1 MPKQSP
7 QAAVQS
13 TPKPKK
19 KPNKMPD
26 NEATES
32 KLDAKDKEESGNSES
47 NVPQEP
53 TSPRKDAS
61 TDPQTDMADM
71 IKKDDLKDIL
81 ECPVCLRV
89 PRSTPIYQVCWIW
102 DILINIED
110 IHFSVCPGPHR
121 VFRVSPKRDHVS
133 AVPRPPGKHPVPHF
147 REDVGEASLCL

>member
-19 KPNKMPD
+19 KPNKMTD
-26 NEATES
+26 DEATATTES
-32 KLDAKDKEESGNSES
+32 KPDTAGNEEDKEEEQSGNSES
-47 NVPQEP
+47 NVTKEP

-89 PRSTPIYQVCWIW
+89 PRTTPIYQVCC
-102 DILINIED
+102 IL
-110 IHFSVCPGPHR
+110 H
-121 VFRVSPKRDHVS
+121 
-133 AVPRPPGKHPVPHF
+133 HPF
-147 REDVGEASLCL
+147 KS

>member
-19 KPNKMPD
+19 KPNKMTEATATTDSKPDTAD
-26 NEATES
+26 NEE
-32 KLDAKDKEESGNSES
+32 DKEEDQSGNSES
-47 NVPQEP
+47 NVTKEP

-89 PRSTPIYQVCWIW
+89 PRTTPIYQVKWYSASIKKLRSSFTC
-102 DILINIED
+102 LC
-110 IHFSVCPGPHR
+110 FSVPG
-121 VFRVSPKRDHVS
+121 VTSCVQS
-133 AVPRPPGKHPVPHF
+133 A
-147 REDVGEASLCL
+147 ALT

>member
-19 KPNKMPD
+19 KHNKMPD
-26 NEATES
+26 NEATATTDS
-32 KLDAKDKEESGNSES
+32 KHATARHEEHKEEEQSVNTES
-47 NVPQEP
+47 NEPKEP

-89 PRSTPIYQVCWIW
+89 PRSTPIYQVCRWY
-102 DILINIED
+102 
-110 IHFSVCPGPHR
+110 
-121 VFRVSPKRDHVS
+121 S
-133 AVPRPPGKHPVPHF
+133 ASIK
-147 REDVGEASLCL
+147 

>member
-19 KPNKMPD
+19 KHNKMPD
-26 NEATES
+26 NEATAATARHEEH
-32 KLDAKDKEESGNSES
+32 KEEEQSVNTES
-47 NVPQEP
+47 NEPKEP

-81 ECPVCLRV
+81 ECTVCLRV
-89 PRSTPIYQVCWIW
+89 PRSTPIYQVCMWY
-102 DILINIED
+102 
-110 IHFSVCPGPHR
+110 SV
-121 VFRVSPKRDHVS
+121 SIK
-133 AVPRPPGKHPVPHF
+133 
-147 REDVGEASLCL
+147 

>member
-19 KPNKMPD
+19 KPNKMTEATATTDSKPDTAD
-26 NEATES
+26 NEE
-32 KLDAKDKEESGNSES
+32 DKEEDQSGNSES
-47 NVPQEP
+47 NVPKEP

-89 PRSTPIYQVCWIW
+89 PRTTPIYQVCC
-102 DILINIED
+102 IL
-110 IHFSVCPGPHR
+110 H
-121 VFRVSPKRDHVS
+121 
-133 AVPRPPGKHPVPHF
+133 HPYK
-147 REDVGEASLCL
+147 S

>member
-19 KPNKMPD
+19 KPNKMTD
-26 NEATES
+26 NEATATTAS
-32 KLDAKDKEESGNSES
+32 KPDTAGNEEDKEEDQSGNSES
-47 NVPQEP
+47 NVAKEP

-89 PRSTPIYQVCWIW
+89 PRSTPIYQVCCIQHSSKVQ
-102 DILINIED
+102 IITVCV
-110 IHFSVCPGPHR
+110 SVCPGSHR
-121 VFRVSPKRDHVS
+121 VFRVSP
-133 AVPRPPGKHPVPHF
+133 
-147 REDVGEASLCL
+147 

>member
-1 MPKQSP
+1 MPKQNP

-26 NEATES
+26 NSEGKPDTASEEE
-32 KLDAKDKEESGNSES
+32 DKEEGKTANSEQ
-47 NVPQEP
+47 NVAKEP
-53 TSPRKDAS
+53 TSPHKDAS

-89 PRSTPIYQVCWIW
+89 PRSTPIFQVWFKYI
-102 DILINIED
+102 I
-110 IHFSVCPGPHR
+110 S
-121 VFRVSPKRDHVS
+121 
-133 AVPRPPGKHPVPHF
+133 
-147 REDVGEASLCL
+147 